1 MRKYLAL
8 IAMGALVFAGCTE
21 KPREESSVVV
31 TPPPEVEVPVQTLY
45 HQAIKTVMP
54 EDTIISTGVPAVETL
69 QTADAALSQYSP
81 NPKECAGTVDEKFYT
96 TNDVAIGYVSETS
109 NDSHSAQTVV
119 TAGFET
125 AQQATEYFNERTR
138 AWSDCSSVDLTI
150 DDTNALT
157 LQYTAHTFTDSDDVT
172 ASESLLNADQ
182 DLVLTSAGELSGEFK
197 VDDTAVPDSGALP
210 DYVISPNDVPEPE
223 AKNIAVT
230 SATVIARFD
239 TEVYWIQ
246 VEPDDGLDAAAETL
260 TEIREA
266 VQEQR

>member
-1 MRKYLAL
+1 MRIYPAL
-8 IAMGALVFAGCTE
+8 IAMGALVFTSCTE
-21 KPREESSVVV
+21 KPREESSVMV
-31 TPPPEVEVPVQTLY
+31 TPPPEVEIPAQTLY

-81 NPKECAGTVDEKFYT
+81 DPKQCAGSVDAEFYT
-96 TNDVAIGYVSETS
+96 TNDIAIGYLSETS
-109 NDSHSAQTVV
+109 DDTHSAQTVV

-125 AQQATEYFNERTR
+125 AQQATEYFDARSR

-150 DDTNALT
+150 DDTNVLT
-157 LQYTAHTFTDSDDVT
+157 LQYTAHKFTDSDDIT
-172 ASESLLNADQ
+172 PSESLLNADQ
-182 DLVLTSAGELSGEFK
+182 DLVLTSAGELSGAFK
-197 VDDTAVPDSGALP
+197 TDDTPVPDPGALP

-223 AKNIAVT
+223 AENIAVT

-246 VEPDDGLDAAAETL
+246 VEPDDGLEAAAQTL